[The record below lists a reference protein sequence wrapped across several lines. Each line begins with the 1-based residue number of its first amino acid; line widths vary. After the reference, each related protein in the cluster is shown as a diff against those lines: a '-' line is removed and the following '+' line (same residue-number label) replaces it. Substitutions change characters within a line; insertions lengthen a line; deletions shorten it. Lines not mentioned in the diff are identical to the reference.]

1 MPTFGGNSVINGGE
15 MTAVGAPQQ
24 KDAGIKNSLDLWM
37 KDTVTAGLGLNQ
49 MDKAKELADNM
60 MVCYEWLKNEMGVKF
75 KPVITQDGGHSVPR
89 SVVADNGSGSGFINP
104 MHQKCEQAGV
114 SLLAA
119 ELAEGSLA
127 HDFPGNN
134 CAVGL
139 KVMSL
144 GFPLLGSMPQPA
156 CSLAILSQYEIVD
169 LPIEYCSTASE
180 ILFFQSYGFTAKCTG
195 VFPLFLTASSASSE
209 SFPSGTKSE
218 ECRKGPVNTARF
230 PHGM

>member
-24 KDAGIKNSLDLWM
+24 KDAGIKNSLDPWM

-89 SVVADNGSGSGFINP
+89 SVVA
-104 MHQKCEQAGV
+104 
-114 SLLAA
+114 A

-139 KVMSL
+139 KVGHSFRELEAGHEL
-144 GFPLLGSMPQPA
+144 GISFVGQHA
-156 CSLAILSQYEIVD
+156 ATCWLSGNPE
-169 LPIEYCSTASE
+169 
-180 ILFFQSYGFTAKCTG
+180 
-195 VFPLFLTASSASSE
+195 
-209 SFPSGTKSE
+209 
-218 ECRKGPVNTARF
+218 PVRDR
-230 PHGM
+230 

>member
-1 MPTFGGNSVINGGE
+1 MLEKMPTFGGNSVINGGE

-24 KDAGIKNSLDLWM
+24 KAAGIKDSLDLWL
-37 KDTVTAGLGLNQ
+37 KDTVTAGLGLNH

-75 KPVITQDGGHSVPR
+75 KPVITHDGGHSVPR

-104 MHQKCEQAGV
+104 MLQKCEQAGV

-139 KVMSL
+139 KVGHSFRELEAGHEL
-144 GFPLLGSMPQPA
+144 GISFVGQHAATCLL
-156 CSLAILSQYEIVD
+156 
-169 LPIEYCSTASE
+169 
-180 ILFFQSYGFTAKCTG
+180 
-195 VFPLFLTASSASSE
+195 
-209 SFPSGTKSE
+209 SGNPE
-218 ECRKGPVNTARF
+218 PVRDR
-230 PHGM
+230 